1 MWNPKARLWLNGRKG
16 IFKKVTAALAGNG
29 KRVIWMHSASLGE
42 FEQGR
47 ILLERV
53 RAEYPDYLVVITFF
67 SPSGYEV
74 MKDYKGADHI
84 FYLPLPVRA
93 NAQRFIELVNPSLVL
108 WIKYDYW
115 YNYLHELKRRN
126 VPVLLVSAIFQK
138 SNSFFR
144 WYGQLYR
151 QMLHFFSWLF
161 VQDESSEK
169 RLRSIGINNVSVS
182 GDTRFDRVIDIAE
195 NFKPVSE
202 IEKFIG
208 SRPVIVA
215 GSTWSE
221 DEEELDH
228 YANTHPEIRFIIAP
242 HEIDEPHL
250 KEVEQLF
257 HHTVRYSVLRDGGP
271 QKENVNTL
279 IIDNIGMLSRL
290 YKYAAI
296 CYVGGGFGESGVHNV
311 LEAAVFAKPVVFG
324 PVFNQFREAIDLLEE
339 GAAFTIDNAV
349 DLEKTLTRLLGDQQ
363 LFEECA
369 RAAREYVYGQRGAT
383 ARIMQFIQEN
393 RLLMS

>member
-126 VPVLLVSAIFQK
+126 VPVLL
-138 SNSFFR
+138 
-144 WYGQLYR
+144 
-151 QMLHFFSWLF
+151 
-161 VQDESSEK
+161 K
-169 RLRSIGINNVSVS
+169 RFL
-182 GDTRFDRVIDIAE
+182 
-195 NFKPVSE
+195 
-202 IEKFIG
+202 
-208 SRPVIVA
+208 
-215 GSTWSE
+215 
-221 DEEELDH
+221 
-228 YANTHPEIRFIIAP
+228 
-242 HEIDEPHL
+242 L
-250 KEVEQLF
+250 K
-257 HHTVRYSVLRDGGP
+257 
-271 QKENVNTL
+271 
-279 IIDNIGMLSRL
+279 
-290 YKYAAI
+290 
-296 CYVGGGFGESGVHNV
+296 
-311 LEAAVFAKPVVFG
+311 
-324 PVFNQFREAIDLLEE
+324 
-339 GAAFTIDNAV
+339 
-349 DLEKTLTRLLGDQQ
+349 
-363 LFEECA
+363 
-369 RAAREYVYGQRGAT
+369 
-383 ARIMQFIQEN
+383 
-393 RLLMS
+393 